1 MLTTLESDGLVLSC
15 FRHSCKLFF
24 RAEPL
29 KIVRA
34 EGQYMYDEK
43 GGQFLDCINNVAHVG
58 HCHPD
63 VVKAAC
69 DQLAVLNTNNRFLHD
84 NLVLCAKK
92 LTGLLPESLSVCFL
106 VNSGSEANDL
116 ALRLART
123 HTKHNDV
130 ITLDHAYHGH
140 LTSMIDISPY
150 KFNHATG
157 GQGKPDWV
165 HVAPCPDVY
174 RGKYRDVDY
183 PNEDMGKKYAE
194 DVRALCN
201 RARANDR
208 NIAAFFV
215 ESLQSCGG
223 QIVPPDNY
231 LRQAF
236 KHVREAG
243 GVCIADEV
251 QVGFGR
257 VGKHWWAFQLQGDD
271 VLPDIVTLGKP
282 MGNGHPV
289 AAVITTKEIAKSF
302 KETGIEYFNTY
313 GGNAVSCAVASAVM
327 DVIEHEKLREN
338 AVRVGNHLLNSAR
351 QLAAKHPLIGDV
363 RGVGLFVGIE
373 LVKCRE
379 ARTPATAHAQ
389 HVITRYASLEPD
401 GLEYQHVR
409 SVRACKPS
417 RILMKEENILLSAD
431 GPDRNVLKL
440 KPPMVFS
447 HENADHFVRVLDEI
461 LTEMSDV
468 EEIMS
473 RASSPERRKL
483 TEDPSYE
490 SNSPNEKKIKIDDR
504 QSEKIITV

>member
-1 MLTTLESDGLVLSC
+1 MLANLEGSATSRPLAKKKKFDLVL
-15 FRHSCKLFF
+15 FPARK
-24 RAEPL
+24 PL
-29 KIVRA
+29 LLTCTV
-34 EGQYMYDEK
+34 
-43 GGQFLDCINNVAHVG
+43 LSVPVG

-92 LTGLLPESLSVCFL
+92 LTSLLPESLSVCFL

-130 ITLDHAYHGH
+130 ITLDQAYHGH
-140 LTSMIDISPY
+140 LSSMIDISPY

-174 RGKYRDVDY
+174 RGKYKDVDY
-183 PNEDMGKKYAE
+183 PNEDLGKKYAE

-236 KHVREAG
+236 NEICSSQRHVREAG

-289 AAVITTKEIAKSF
+289 AAVVTTKEIAKSF

-327 DVIEHEKLREN
+327 DVIEHDKLREN

-379 ARTPATAHAQ
+379 TRTPATAHAQ
-389 HVITRYASLEPD
+389 HVITR
-401 GLEYQHVR
+401 
-409 SVRACKPS
+409 
-417 RILMKEENILLSAD
+417 MKEENILLSAD

-468 EEIMS
+468 EDIMS
-473 RASSPERRKL
+473 RASTPERRKL
-483 TEDPSYE
+483 AEDPSYE

-504 QSEKIITV
+504 QSEKIIAV